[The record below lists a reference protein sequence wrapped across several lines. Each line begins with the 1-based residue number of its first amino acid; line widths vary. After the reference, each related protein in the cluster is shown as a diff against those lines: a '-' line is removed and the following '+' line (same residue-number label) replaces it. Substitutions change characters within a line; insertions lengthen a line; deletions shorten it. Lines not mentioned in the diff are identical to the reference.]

1 MQVLC
6 KILLSHFIFSGFL
19 NEESEISVHKDFDHV
34 LAMCSWQ
41 IC

>member
-1 MQVLC
+1 MQVLY
-6 KILLSHFIFSGFL
+6 KILLNRFRFSGFL
-19 NEESEISVHKDFDHV
+19 NEESEISVHKVFDHV